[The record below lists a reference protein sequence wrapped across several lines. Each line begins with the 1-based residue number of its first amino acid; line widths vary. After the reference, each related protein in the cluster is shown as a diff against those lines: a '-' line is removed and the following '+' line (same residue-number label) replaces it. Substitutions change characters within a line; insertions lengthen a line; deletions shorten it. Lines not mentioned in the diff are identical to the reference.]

1 MILNRWR
8 WDMIGEKIIAC
19 LIFFILLSISGC
31 TEIQDDNANLDDVI
45 SEPVELDSTKV
56 NSVFTKANEK
66 VDAYWM
72 RSGWFYWNM
81 VEPEKDKFDW
91 EASDHFIIDHLEK
104 AECLLVVIFPYA
116 LWDQDTC
123 HGNEYAAH
131 FDKEKGGLMKVGK
144 PCDMQEYKEY
154 LEALV
159 ERYDGDGIDDMP
171 SLKIPVKYWEICNE
185 PSMQGQATGGMG
197 EELKFFYGTS
207 EEYAEVLKASYE
219 TIKEADPEAMVLHA
233 GIAGMD
239 QTFQDFWDPIYAID
253 DIGDYF
259 DIANVHTISTTDRRE
274 DLFIDKYTKF
284 LSKHGI
290 ENKSIWIT
298 ELQIGDLTDVPK
310 DTTDFDRLLV
320 RSSVFSLALGA
331 DKLFHIVNWG
341 KGVESE
347 TDKAY
352 ETLVNYLNSFDSLEI
367 LEQTY
372 TEHESEYDGLSS
384 IVGHYKF
391 TKDGEVFYVLWGGTE
406 LPEEIMGTI
415 KVTDVYGSSKTI
427 DSTELTLTDDPVYV
441 ELVKLS

>member
-1 MILNRWR
+1 
-8 WDMIGEKIIAC
+8 MIGEKIIAC

-310 DTTDFDRLLV
+310 DTTDF
-320 RSSVFSLALGA
+320 F
-331 DKLFHIVNWG
+331 
-341 KGVESE
+341 
-347 TDKAY
+347 
-352 ETLVNYLNSFDSLEI
+352 
-367 LEQTY
+367 
-372 TEHESEYDGLSS
+372 
-384 IVGHYKF
+384 YK
-391 TKDGEVFYVLWGGTE
+391 K
-406 LPEEIMGTI
+406 
-415 KVTDVYGSSKTI
+415 
-427 DSTELTLTDDPVYV
+427 
-441 ELVKLS
+441 